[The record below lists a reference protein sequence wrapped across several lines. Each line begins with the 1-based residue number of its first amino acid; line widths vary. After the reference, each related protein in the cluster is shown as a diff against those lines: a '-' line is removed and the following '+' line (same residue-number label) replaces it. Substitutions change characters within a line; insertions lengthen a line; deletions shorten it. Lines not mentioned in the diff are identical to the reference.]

1 MDNKKFIEQKW
12 QNATIQENFIFSRTF
27 ESHSELCIQLLE
39 MILQIKIA
47 KIIFLEREK
56 TIETRTDSKGI
67 RLDVYAEDDANRT
80 FDLEMQILDKNNIA
94 KRMRYYQGLIDGEKL
109 KPGQL
114 YNELGESFIIFI
126 CPFDKFKKG
135 RHIYTFREFCVEDNE
150 IELHDG
156 ATKIFLNTKGTCD
169 DVSEDIKNFLNYVES
184 GIVVGDF
191 VKRLDAAVWEV
202 KTNQRARLDFMTYE
216 MALLESKAEGIEK
229 GIEQGEE
236 QKADSIAEKMILGGM
251 PFEKIAEFTELSIER
266 IKALA
271 KKILP
276 TDS

>member
-1 MDNKKFIEQKW
+1 MIP
-12 QNATIQENFIFSRTF
+12 QETVS
-27 ESHSELCIQLLE
+27 L
-39 MILQIKIA
+39 
-47 KIIFLEREK
+47 
-56 TIETRTDSKGI
+56 
-67 RLDVYAEDDANRT
+67 
-80 FDLEMQILDKNNIA
+80 ILDTA
-94 KRMRYYQGLIDGEKL
+94 R
-109 KPGQL
+109 
-114 YNELGESFIIFI
+114 
-126 CPFDKFKKG
+126 
-135 RHIYTFREFCVEDNE
+135 VED
-150 IELHDG
+150 
-156 ATKIFLNTKGTCD
+156 
-169 DVSEDIKNFLNYVES
+169 
-184 GIVVGDF
+184 VVGDF

-276 TDS
+276 D

>member
-191 VKRLDAAVWEV
+191 VKKLDAAVWEV

-216 MALLESKAEGIEK
+216 MALLEREAEGIEK
-229 GIEQGEE
+229 GIEQGEAKKQIE
-236 QKADSIAEKMILGGM
+236 MVKNLLLAKTPLKYIIAATGWNK
-251 PFEKIAEFTELSIER
+251 EKILSLAEE
-266 IKALA
+266 KNAV
-271 KKILP
+271 
-276 TDS
+276 D